1 MDKSQIN
8 FTLGGVNKKGKKKTS
23 QKKTVSVGGK
33 KQTSNIKLIPLIVWQ
48 I

>member
-8 FTLGGVNKKGKKKTS
+8 FTLGGVNKKGKKKNKS
-23 QKKTVSVGGK
+23 ENTVSVGGK
-33 KQTSNIKLIPLIVWQ
+33 KKTSNIKLIPLIVWQ